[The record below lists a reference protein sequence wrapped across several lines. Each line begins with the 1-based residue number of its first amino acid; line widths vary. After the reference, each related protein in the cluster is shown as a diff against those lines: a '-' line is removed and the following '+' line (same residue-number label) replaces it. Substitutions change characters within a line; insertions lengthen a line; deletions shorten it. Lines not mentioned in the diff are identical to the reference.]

1 MAKSSRDAYW
11 RVSYFRLELQS
22 YDEGKNYVDYSLS
35 CNSYNNSSIILGYVN
50 EYRILIDFVMNLGT
64 Q

>member
-22 YDEGKNYVDYSLS
+22 YEEGKKYVDYSLS
-35 CNSYNNSSIILGYVN
+35 YCDSYNNSSIYLCYVN
-50 EYRILIDFVMNLGT
+50 EYRIVIAFVKN
-64 Q
+64 

>member
-22 YDEGKNYVDYSLS
+22 YDEGKSMLTTAWHVIIIVI
-35 CNSYNNSSIILGYVN
+35 SYNNSSIYLCYVN
-50 EYRILIDFVMNLGT
+50 EYRIVIDFVKN
-64 Q
+64 